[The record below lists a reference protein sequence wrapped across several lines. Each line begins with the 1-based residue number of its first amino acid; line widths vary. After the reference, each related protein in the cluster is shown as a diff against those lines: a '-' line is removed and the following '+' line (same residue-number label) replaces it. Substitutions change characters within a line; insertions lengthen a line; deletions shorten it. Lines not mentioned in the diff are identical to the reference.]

1 MRHIKKSWSYSMSNV
16 ISASHLTLAYDN
28 GTKEI
33 IKDATFSIKKGEFV
47 FITGPSGSG
56 KSTLLKALYGQ
67 IKASEGNLV
76 IGGLDLATA
85 RKSKLQELR
94 THMGIIFQDYKLV
107 NEWTV
112 AKNVVLPLMI
122 AGYSVDVQN
131 TQAQRLLKHVKLSEH
146 AEKYP
151 LELSGGEQQRVGVA
165 RALAKNPVVILADE
179 PTGNL
184 DDYSSNVIWDLMEN
198 ACQQLD
204 TTVLVVTH
212 KIPSIFS
219 LPYRHFIIENKGV
232 YEVH

>member
-1 MRHIKKSWSYSMSNV
+1 MSNV
-16 ISASHLTLAYDN
+16 IQASHLSLTY
-28 GTKEI
+28 GSSGKEV
-33 IKDATFSIKKGEFV
+33 IKDANFSIKKGEFV

-56 KSTLLKALYGQ
+56 KSTLLKALYG
-67 IKASEGNLV
+67 KLKPSEGTLMV
-76 IGGLDLATA
+76 GGQDLSNI
-85 RKSKLQELR
+85 RPRKLQELR

-112 AKNVVLPLMI
+112 KKNVVLPLMI
-122 AGYSVDVQN
+122 AGYPTEIQE
-131 TQAQRLLKHVKLSEH
+131 TQAYRLLKHVKL
-146 AEKYP
+146 AEYADKYP

-165 RALAKNPVVILADE
+165 RALSKNPVVILADE

-212 KIPSIFS
+212 KIPTIFS
-219 LPYRHFIIENKGV
+219 LPYRHFIIESKGV

>member
-1 MRHIKKSWSYSMSNV
+1 MSNV
-16 ISASHLTLAYDN
+16 IHASHLTLAY
-28 GTKEI
+28 GKGEKEI
-33 IKDATFSIKKGEFV
+33 IKDANFSIKKGEFV

-67 IKASEGNLV
+67 LKPSEGSLV
-76 IGGLDLATA
+76 VGGLDLANI
-85 RKSKLQELR
+85 RQKKLQELR

-112 AKNVVLPLMI
+112 SKNVVLPLMI
-122 AGYSVDVQN
+122 AGYATEVQE
-131 TQAQRLLKHVKLSEH
+131 TQARRLLKHVKLSEH
-146 AEKYP
+146 ADRYP

-212 KIPSIFS
+212 KIPTIFS
-219 LPYRHFIIENKGV
+219 LPYRHFIIESKGV

>member
-1 MRHIKKSWSYSMSNV
+1 MSNV
-16 ISASHLTLAYDN
+16 IHASKLTLSYDK
-28 GTKEI
+28 GSKEI
-33 IKDATFSIKKGEFV
+33 IKEANFSIKKGEFV

-67 IKASEGNLV
+67 LKPTSGSLIV
-76 IGGLDLATA
+76 GGLDLSTI
-85 RKSKLQELR
+85 STGKLQELR
-94 THMGIIFQDYKLV
+94 THMGIIFQDYKLI
-107 NEWTV
+107 NEWSV

-122 AGYSVDVQN
+122 AGYSTEIQEVQ
-131 TQAQRLLKHVKLSEH
+131 ARRLLKHVKLSEH
-146 AEKYP
+146 MERYP

-184 DDYSSNVIWDLMEN
+184 DEYSSNVIWDLMEN
-198 ACQQLD
+198 ACQQLE

-212 KIPSIFS
+212 KIPTIFS
-219 LPYRHFIIENKGV
+219 LPYRHFIIESKGV

>member
-1 MRHIKKSWSYSMSNV
+1 MSNV
-16 ISASHLTLAYDN
+16 IHASKLILSYD
-28 GTKEI
+28 GGSKEI
-33 IKDATFSIKKGEFV
+33 IKEANFSIKKGEFV

-67 IKASEGNLV
+67 IKPSGGTLIV
-76 IGGLDLATA
+76 GGLDLSTIST
-85 RKSKLQELR
+85 RKLQELR
-94 THMGIIFQDYKLV
+94 THMGIIFQDYKLI
-107 NEWTV
+107 NEWSV

-122 AGYSVDVQN
+122 AGYSTEIQEVQ
-131 TQAQRLLKHVKLSEH
+131 AKRLLKHVKLSEH
-146 AEKYP
+146 MERYP

-184 DDYSSNVIWDLMEN
+184 DEYSSNVIWDLMEN

-212 KIPSIFS
+212 KIPTIFS
-219 LPYRHFIIENKGV
+219 LPYRHFIIESKGV

>member
-1 MRHIKKSWSYSMSNV
+1 MSNV
-16 ISASHLTLAYDN
+16 IRASNLTLAYDD
-28 GTKEI
+28 KVI
-33 IKDATFSIKKGEFV
+33 INDANFSIKKGEFV

-56 KSTLLKALYGQ
+56 KSTLLKSLYGH
-67 IKASEGNLV
+67 IKPSEGNLV
-76 IGGLDLATA
+76 VGGLDLANI
-85 RKSKLQELR
+85 RQKKLQELR

-107 NEWTV
+107 NEWSV
-112 AKNVVLPLMI
+112 SKNVVLPLMI
-122 AGYSVDVQN
+122 AGYSTEVQE
-131 TQAQRLLKHVKLSEH
+131 TQARRLLSHVKLTDH
-146 AEKYP
+146 ADKYP

-212 KIPSIFS
+212 KIPTIFS
-219 LPYRHFIIENKGV
+219 LPYRHFIIESKGV

>member
-1 MRHIKKSWSYSMSNV
+1 MSNV
-16 ISASHLTLAYDN
+16 ISAKNLTLAYDN
-28 GTKEI
+28 GKKEI
-33 IKDATFSIKKGEFV
+33 IKNANFSIGKGDFV

-67 IKASEGNLV
+67 LRPKEGSLV
-76 IGGLDLATA
+76 VGGVDLANVKA
-85 RKSKLQELR
+85 RKLQELR
-94 THMGIIFQDYKLV
+94 THLGIIFQDYKLI
-107 NEWTV
+107 NEWSV

-122 AGYSVDVQN
+122 AGYSIDVQN
-131 TQAQRLLKHVKLSEH
+131 TQAHRLLKHVKLAEH
-146 AEKYP
+146 AEKFP

-198 ACQQLD
+198 ACQQLK

-212 KIPSIFS
+212 KIPTIFS
-219 LPYRHFIIENKGV
+219 LPYRHFIIESKGV

>member
-1 MRHIKKSWSYSMSNV
+1 MSNV
-16 ISASHLTLAYDN
+16 IHASHLTLAY
-28 GTKEI
+28 GKGEKEV
-33 IKDATFSIKKGEFV
+33 IKDANFSIKKGEFV

-67 IKASEGNLV
+67 LKPSEGSLV
-76 IGGLDLATA
+76 VGGLDLANIGQG
-85 RKSKLQELR
+85 KLQELR

-107 NEWTV
+107 NEWSV
-112 AKNVVLPLMI
+112 SKNVVLPLMI
-122 AGYSVDVQN
+122 AGYSTEVQE
-131 TQAQRLLKHVKLSEH
+131 TQARRLLKHVKLSEQ
-146 AEKYP
+146 ADKYP

-212 KIPSIFS
+212 KIPTIFS
-219 LPYRHFIIENKGV
+219 LPYRHFIIESKGV

>member
-1 MRHIKKSWSYSMSNV
+1 MSNV
-16 ISASHLTLAYDN
+16 ISASNLTLAYE
-28 GTKEI
+28 GGEEEV
-33 IKDATFSIKKGEFV
+33 IKDAKFNIKKGEFV

-56 KSTLLKALYGQ
+56 KSTLLKALYGHM
-67 IKASEGNLV
+67 KPTKGSLV
-76 IGGLDLATA
+76 VGGLDIANV
-85 RKSKLQELR
+85 RQGKMQELR

-122 AGYSVDVQN
+122 AGYSLDVQK
-131 TQAQRLLKHVKLSEH
+131 TQAQRLLKHVKLSEYGD
-146 AEKYP
+146 KFP

-212 KIPSIFS
+212 KIPAIFS

>member
-1 MRHIKKSWSYSMSNV
+1 MSNV
-16 ISASHLTLAYDN
+16 ISASHLTLAYDR
-28 GTKEI
+28 GQKEI
-33 IKDATFSIKKGEFV
+33 IKDANFNIKKGDFV

-67 IKASEGNLV
+67 IKPSEGNLV
-76 IGGLDLATA
+76 VGGLDLATA
-85 RKSKLQELR
+85 RQSKLQDLR
-94 THMGIIFQDYKLV
+94 THMGIIFQDYKLI

-122 AGYSVDVQN
+122 AGYSMDVQH

-146 AEKYP
+146 ADKYP
-151 LELSGGEQQRVGVA
+151 MELSGGEQQRVGVA
-165 RALAKNPVVILADE
+165 RALSKNPVVILADE

-198 ACQQLD
+198 ACQQLE

-219 LPYRHFIIENKGV
+219 LPYRHFIIESKGV

>member
-1 MRHIKKSWSYSMSNV
+1 MPNV
-16 ISASHLTLAYDN
+16 INASNLTLAYDN
-28 GTKEI
+28 GKKEVI
-33 IKDATFSIKKGEFV
+33 QNANFTIKKGEFV

-56 KSTLLKALYGQ
+56 KSTLLKSLYGQ
-67 IKASEGNLV
+67 IKPSRGSLV
-76 IGGLDLATA
+76 VGGVDLTSV
-85 RKSKLQELR
+85 KPHKLQELR
-94 THMGIIFQDYKLV
+94 THMGIIFQDYKLI

-122 AGYSVDVQN
+122 AGYSIDVQE
-131 TQAQRLLKHVKLSEH
+131 TQAHRLLKHVKLSEH
-146 AEKYP
+146 ADKYP

-184 DDYSSNVIWDLMEN
+184 DEYSSNVIWDLMEN
-198 ACQQLD
+198 ACQQLE

-212 KIPSIFS
+212 KIPQIFS
-219 LPYRHFIIENKGV
+219 LPYRHFIIESKGV